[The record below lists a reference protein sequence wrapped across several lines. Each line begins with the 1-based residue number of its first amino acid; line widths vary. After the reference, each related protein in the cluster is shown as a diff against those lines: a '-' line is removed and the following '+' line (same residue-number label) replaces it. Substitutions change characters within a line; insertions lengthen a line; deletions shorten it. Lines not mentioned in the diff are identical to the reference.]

1 MPARISSTYRVFVR
15 NLLLDC
21 EIGVYDHERGRRQR
35 VRVNIDMDV
44 RRLDADAPAD
54 SMDGVVSYEDVVTGV
69 RRLTHN
75 GHINLVETFALK
87 IADFCLENPQVL
99 EVTVGVEKLDVYV
112 DAESVGVEVTCRRG
126 A

>member
-1 MPARISSTYRVFVR
+1 MPARVSASYRVFVR

-35 VRVNIDMDV
+35 VRVNIDMEV
-44 RRLDADAPAD
+44 QRRDADAPAD
-54 SMDGVVSYEDVVTGV
+54 SMAGVVSYEDVVTGV
-69 RRLTHN
+69 RRLTQN

-99 EVTVGVEKLDVYV
+99 AVTVSVEKLDVYV
-112 DAESVGVEVTCRRG
+112 DAESVGVEVTRRRG
-126 A
+126 E